1 MPSDL
6 ALARQVGFEPPV
18 TRASIPPM
26 VADALGPLSAVV
38 EARVPPDADPASV
51 LRELHE
57 LRGLLAHEESR
68 RDAAN
73 AELMELQQQL
83 QQVLVD
89 EEMLRER
96 RGGEEPPPPPSHL
109 GKGLALVDA
118 STYKSMLPDERL
130 EVSLFGFKLAV
141 ATTPANTRTA

>member
-1 MPSDL
+1 MFQRALLQLCHQQTQAMPLKLTHCLTSQLSHPPQAARRIWKEARDRDTEPRQFLCTL
-6 ALARQVGFEPPV
+6 ALNNMPL
-18 TRASIPPM
+18 I
-26 VADALGPLSAVV
+26 ALL
-38 EARVPPDADPASV
+38 D
-51 LRELHE
+51 
-57 LRGLLAHEESR
+57 
-68 RDAAN
+68 
-73 AELMELQQQL
+73 
-83 QQVLVD
+83 D

-118 STYKSMLPDERL
+118 STYESMLPDERL